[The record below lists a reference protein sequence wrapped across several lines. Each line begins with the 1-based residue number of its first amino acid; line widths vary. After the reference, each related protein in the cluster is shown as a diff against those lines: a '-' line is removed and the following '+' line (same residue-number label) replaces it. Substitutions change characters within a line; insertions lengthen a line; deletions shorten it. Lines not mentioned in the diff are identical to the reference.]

1 MPFNPFTLRDE
12 YILIE
17 YKDVIKCPSA
27 GMLQLI
33 KDEYIED
40 MKDLIDTRKLQRM
53 DFKNIQRYC
62 IERPFKNILDYI
74 KIIDFNTDDIYNA
87 LYNNCNDLYE
97 KLPLM
102 IMGEAVFMLISQK
115 FTKKIYI
122 FSEEYDKKIEDDII
136 EKFGEHK
143 NIFYVAGSFADILN
157 NIEQPTSYM
166 LSDVDKV
173 KTILKLN
180 KQEYSEI
187 MIAQYGYN
195 YEINDGIIQIRGNYD
210 ELMPEKHFKIA
221 SFTPLN
227 MDSNYYNME

>member
-17 YKDVIKCPSA
+17 YKDVIKCPSV

-33 KDEYIED
+33 KDDYIED

-74 KIIDFNTDDIYNA
+74 KIINFNTDDIYNA

-102 IMGEAVFMLISQK
+102 VMGEAVFMLIS
-115 FTKKIYI
+115 
-122 FSEEYDKKIEDDII
+122 
-136 EKFGEHK
+136 
-143 NIFYVAGSFADILN
+143 
-157 NIEQPTSYM
+157 
-166 LSDVDKV
+166 
-173 KTILKLN
+173 
-180 KQEYSEI
+180 
-187 MIAQYGYN
+187 
-195 YEINDGIIQIRGNYD
+195 
-210 ELMPEKHFKIA
+210 
-221 SFTPLN
+221 
-227 MDSNYYNME
+227 

>member
-1 MPFNPFTLRDE
+1 M
-12 YILIE
+12 
-17 YKDVIKCPSA
+17 
-27 GMLQLI
+27 
-33 KDEYIED
+33 
-40 MKDLIDTRKLQRM
+40 
-53 DFKNIQRYC
+53 
-62 IERPFKNILDYI
+62 
-74 KIIDFNTDDIYNA
+74 
-87 LYNNCNDLYE
+87 
-97 KLPLM
+97 
-102 IMGEAVFMLISQK
+102 
-115 FTKKIYI
+115 
-122 FSEEYDKKIEDDII
+122 
-136 EKFGEHK
+136 
-143 NIFYVAGSFADILN
+143 AGSFADILN

-227 MDSNYYNME
+227 MD